1 MSANGAFNLEL
12 ILKTGNTR
20 TEKGLYRKGPGR
32 MPGPHTRKGPR
43 LRRFLR
49 CSPPGRHRHRT
60 RVIRTAK
67 FSTSGAMPCAAS
79 TTVASTHPAAVAD
92 HSGILTDRPISE
104 GSKATDCMME
114 LPGTLTRCS
123 SGKSGARSNSNGSLP
138 LLDFTHFKR
147 HKRGNLQYDG
157 TEWRGVSVHRSW
169 RSIVKNPPTPTTSGY
184 AQR

>member
-123 SGKSGARSNSNGSLP
+123 SGKSGARSNEVF
-138 LLDFTHFKR
+138 DIR
-147 HKRGNLQYDG
+147 RDAVRCVYDG
-157 TEWRGVSVHRSW
+157 GEYPPRSGG
-169 RSIVKNPPTPTTSGY
+169 RPLRHPDRQANFRRLEGD
-184 AQR
+184 